1 MSILSNYFSPNVKD
15 KDDLLKRNNYI
26 NQNKIILKNG
36 LKLHVNKNMLK
47 LPKIN
52 INEGLMAYQN
62 QSNERF
68 NTNAKEDE
76 LEHFY
81 KISKITSYRQ
91 KNFSMKNKQSEN
103 KNNLVKK
110 NKFLNGLNQT
120 TKGYIKN
127 RYNLSNSVEAN
138 PIAINENLNS
148 DEKEQT
154 INKNTISTNVNNDK
168 NETIKDLIYFHN
180 TYGNLNK
187 STKDKIV
194 NDYVN
199 ELLSEGKEKEK
210 KEGLPNLDIQEIT
223 DERFKLEKS
232 IDPTKYIKNKF
243 LDESN
248 NNTFK
253 TSKIQIDCFN
263 GNEKLRDENIKK
275 INANNMN
282 SINID
287 SIKLENKDYKTQSL
301 INQMIP
307 KKLKNFYFGKKKFS
321 SNFTNIKINSSINN
335 KKHIEPRE
343 NDYNYDLT
351 LDEKLENAMIDTKIM
366 EKKFLESHKSR
377 GVIMRKLKELCDNY
391 NGMIQKASEIK
402 KRSKSKV

>member
-180 TYGNLNK
+180 TYGNINK

-307 KKLKNFYFGKKKFS
+307 KKLKNFYFGKKKFP

>member
-180 TYGNLNK
+180 TYENINK

-301 INQMIP
+301 INQIIP
-307 KKLKNFYFGKKKFS
+307 KKLKNFYFGKKKFP

>member
-263 GNEKLRDENIKK
+263 GNEKLKDENIKK
-275 INANNMN
+275 INENNIN

>member
-180 TYGNLNK
+180 TYGNINK

-307 KKLKNFYFGKKKFS
+307 KKLKNFYFGKKMFS
-321 SNFTNIKINSSINN
+321 KNFTNIKINSSINN